1 MKAIGKQYNTCKTKQ
16 GQIKETIKER
26 PLNFCPR
33 PPRMQVLLI
42 VITRLISF
50 DILLY

>member
-16 GQIKETIKER
+16 GQIKETIKR
-26 PLNFCPR
+26 PSKFCP
-33 PPRMQVLLI
+33 PGMQVLLI

>member
-16 GQIKETIKER
+16 GQIKETIKG

-33 PPRMQVLLI
+33 PPHASPADRNHQI
-42 VITRLISF
+42 
-50 DILLY
+50 D